1 MIVYSANDEDFNY
14 EDISEIL
21 NDYPDMKAG
30 DTVYKAEAKRPD
42 ILKLIDCDDVV
53 EQMCD
58 SAYDCGGE
66 WADDWCYHLVNSKEA
81 KKALNESIKRW
92 AKKHLEPINFYSV
105 TNCKEY
111 VLTEEDFEE

>member
-53 EQMCD
+53 EQMCER
-58 SAYDCGGE
+58 AYDYGGE
-66 WADDWCYHLVNSKEA
+66 YAEDWCDSVENDKEA
-81 KKALNESIKRW
+81 KKALDQSIKRW
-92 AKKHLEPINFYSV
+92 AKKYLPRVTFYSV
-105 TNCKEY
+105 GKSEEY
-111 VLTEEDFEE
+111 ILTEGDFK